1 MAVVAG
7 QYEIQ
12 GSIVV
17 QSGKTGAAIA
27 KGDVCDLSSGQW
39 RTAPAGV
46 GAGPYAVATKA
57 ASASDTTVQILLIGI
72 VYLTAD
78 GAITPNGNIIIS
90 ASTAGQVIAGAGAY
104 GTLVGKYL
112 AHENEGDGFTV
123 PTAAA
128 DADIIR
134 CFFNPVV

>member
-1 MAVVAG
+1 MVVVAG

-17 QSGKTGAAIA
+17 QGSKTGAGIA
-27 KGDVCDLSSGQW
+27 KGDILDVSGGQW
-39 RTAPAGV
+39 RTAPAGT

-57 ASASDTTVQILLIGI
+57 AASSDPTVQVLLQGI

-78 GAITPNGNIIIS
+78 SSITPKGNIIIS
-90 ASTAGQVIAGAGAY
+90 ATTAGRVIAGAGAY

-123 PTAAA
+123 ETNASAAEVV
-128 DADIIR
+128 R